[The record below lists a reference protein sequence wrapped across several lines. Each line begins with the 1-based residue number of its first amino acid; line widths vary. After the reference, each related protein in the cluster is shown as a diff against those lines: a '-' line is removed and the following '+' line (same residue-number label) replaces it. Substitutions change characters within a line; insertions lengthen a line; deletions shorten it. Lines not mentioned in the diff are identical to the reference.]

1 MFVTFISKI
10 LQKSWHRNSE
20 FLFIVC
26 MPCVMEI
33 RVHFESTDYHGEES
47 FEAPK
52 CSAHMFCA
60 WQAITQSKAGAHTRQ
75 LIDRERIT
83 AQVHLRFV
91 AKLYCDRY
99 FLHEHPLGA
108 TSWNLER
115 VTMSMWGRDEVY
127 RQGVCRGI
135 AEHEAGRL
143 HDQLTQTNATPAA
156 VLAESAADPQEGGTA
171 PQTEDMQLGL
181 RCTPP
186 RPTQRRCGAET
197 WILQRTKT

>member
-1 MFVTFISKI
+1 
-10 LQKSWHRNSE
+10 
-20 FLFIVC
+20 
-26 MPCVMEI
+26 
-33 RVHFESTDYHGEES
+33 
-47 FEAPK
+47 
-52 CSAHMFCA
+52 
-60 WQAITQSKAGAHTRQ
+60 
-75 LIDRERIT
+75 
-83 AQVHLRFV
+83 
-91 AKLYCDRY
+91 
-99 FLHEHPLGA
+99 
-108 TSWNLER
+108 
-115 VTMSMWGRDEVY
+115 MSMRDRDEVY

-143 HDQLTQTNATPAA
+143 HDQLTQTSATPAA

>member
-1 MFVTFISKI
+1 M
-10 LQKSWHRNSE
+10 
-20 FLFIVC
+20 
-26 MPCVMEI
+26 
-33 RVHFESTDYHGEES
+33 
-47 FEAPK
+47 
-52 CSAHMFCA
+52 
-60 WQAITQSKAGAHTRQ
+60 QAIIQNKAGAHTRQ
-75 LIDRERIT
+75 FIHRERIT
-83 AQVHLRFV
+83 AQMHLRFV

-115 VTMSMWGRDEVY
+115 VTVSMWGRDEVY

-143 HDQLTQTNATPAA
+143 HDQLTQTSATPAA

-171 PQTEDMQLGL
+171 PQTEDMQLKL

-197 WILQRTKT
+197 RILQRTKT